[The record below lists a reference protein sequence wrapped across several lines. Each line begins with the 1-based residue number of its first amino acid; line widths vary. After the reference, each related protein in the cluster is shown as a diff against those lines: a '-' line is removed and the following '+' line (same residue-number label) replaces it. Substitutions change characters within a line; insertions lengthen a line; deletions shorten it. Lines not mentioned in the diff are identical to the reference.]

1 MERLK
6 KIGNKKENLRSGVW
20 KYKSQCWDNRNP
32 LRIQIGKKK
41 FEEILKIH
49 HSELRILFESV
60 HQMPNGK

>member
-32 LRIQIGKKK
+32 LRIQIGKKN
-41 FEEILKIH
+41 LK
-49 HSELRILFESV
+49 
-60 HQMPNGK
+60 KY